1 MFKGKILKFSGH
13 DAIIVSDTLKYEKIK
28 LRPQMEVGQTIY
40 YFEDDIILPVVI
52 DAPSLLERVRS
63 LKPIYSIA
71 PLLAVFLIAVMIFSN
86 NGQMPASI
94 PSYGIVSIDINPSI
108 SLHVNEQGLVE
119 DAEGKN
125 DEGDE
130 IINST
135 PLIGQSLQ
143 EALSRIIEIS
153 EEKGYLAANKQIFIA
168 STEQSDAHHIDDLV
182 EAALE
187 RIEADDTYTVY
198 VVDVDYDLYTEAENQ
213 KVSLGHYYV
222 DLKTDAPSDELF
234 VPETIEELSNDKNTK
249 HIKKYSPSEKKNL
262 KEEDKIELKKEKEK
276 QIEHKKDL
284 IEKQKQ
290 KREEFEI
297 KKDIIEEG
305 QKEKKE
311 SKNEKKKEE
320 QENNKTSKKEAD
332 DVIGN
337 SSDETKSNNKE
348 IPKGELKK
356 NLDTPDKKDK
366 KKSNNKEE
374 ASTKDKP
381 EKNKNSSKNS
391 NNNNKK

>member
-198 VVDVDYDLYTEAENQ
+198 IVDVDYDLYTEAETQ

-222 DLKTDAPSDELF
+222 DLKTDAPSDQLF

-262 KEEDKIELKKEKEK
+262 KEEDKIELKKE
-276 QIEHKKDL
+276 I
-284 IEKQKQ
+284 IEKQKE
-290 KREEFEI
+290 KKEEI
-297 KKDIIEEG
+297 NTKKDIIKEG

-348 IPKGELKK
+348 IPKGQLKK
-356 NLDTPDKKDK
+356 DVNTPDKHDDKIDDKKDSSSKDK
-366 KKSNNKEE
+366 ADNNNGHSAKK
-374 ASTKDKP
+374 
-381 EKNKNSSKNS
+381 EKSDSSSKN
-391 NNNNKK
+391 NNGNDKK